1 MNVPETFFSVSEEL
15 TLFGI
20 SCLFGLLIGVCYDF
34 FRAVRLIFPHNFFL
48 IMLEDILFLAGYA
61 VFLSAFSS
69 AAARGEL
76 RFYYV
81 VGNFIGFV
89 VYLVTVGSVVAGTV
103 KKVFY
108 ALKKVISIIFL
119 PLRSSFVFLRRKVSA
134 KFVGSSKVL
143 VNYIKKSKMLLLKRP
158 HLLYNKNENKKGKN
172 VTTVGK
178 KVKSE

>member
-1 MNVPETFFSVSEEL
+1 MNVPETFFSVGEEL

-20 SCLFGLLIGVCYDF
+20 SCLLGLLIGVCYDF
-34 FRAVRLIFPHNFFL
+34 FRAARLIFPHNFFL
-48 IMLEDILFLAGYA
+48 IMLEDVAFLAGYA

-81 VGNFIGFV
+81 IGNFIGFV
-89 VYLVTVGSVVAGTV
+89 LYLITVGSVVVGTV
-103 KKVFY
+103 KKIFY
-108 ALKKVISIIFL
+108 AVKKALSIISL
-119 PLRSSFVFLRRKVSA
+119 PFRSSYVFLRKKVSG

-172 VTTVGK
+172 VTNIGK